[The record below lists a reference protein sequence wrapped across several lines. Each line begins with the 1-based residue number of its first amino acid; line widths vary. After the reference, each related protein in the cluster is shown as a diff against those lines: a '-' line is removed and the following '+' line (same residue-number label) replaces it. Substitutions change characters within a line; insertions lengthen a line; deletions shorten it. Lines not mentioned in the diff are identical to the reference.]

1 VLSAEEMFRNLF
13 SSRRIT
19 KVGIPRG
26 KLAEGQRERDLG
38 S

>member
-1 VLSAEEMFRNLF
+1 VFKAEEMFRSLF
-13 SSRRIT
+13 SFRRIT

-26 KLAEGQRERDLG
+26 TLAEGQIERDLG